1 MLMDI
6 NFHTIHI
13 MQHTTIPTAYRIAR
27 LCQFRRETSFLHF
40 KKSGKEGINNL
51 LHFYKLTLNR
61 QKAKQQKT
69 KMKTGNRGCLQMY
82 KLVFNMGSFSTNAPH
97 VLCCIIYVST
107 GFTSSTALLI

>member
-1 MLMDI
+1 MPEQLALADSQRSHITNIHTTFI
-6 NFHTIHI
+6 NSHTIHI

-61 QKAKQQKT
+61 QKAKQQ
-69 KMKTGNRGCLQMY
+69 
-82 KLVFNMGSFSTNAPH
+82 TN
-97 VLCCIIYVST
+97 
-107 GFTSSTALLI
+107 